1 MENNDNTDD
10 KKASDK
16 SRENKNFVD
25 LGPRTRVLQTLLS
38 VAIFMRLFD
47 LFFGLL
53 VFAFPQLVNTD
64 VCSLL
69 VRIITFGTPLA
80 TIPAGIALLMWM
92 GRAFTNLQA
101 MKVKTLGRKSI
112 QCYWGWIIPLANIV
126 IPVST
131 MQDIWKAS
139 DPSEMDQKR
148 WRLLKSSLLISTW
161 WATYLLAGALGVA
174 QRLQMNAD
182 PMVQFTIGIA
192 LDIMF
197 SAAFLQLIFIVR
209 DIGTRQQSKKALLE
223 TPDSVS
229 LA

>member
-1 MENNDNTDD
+1 MENNDNPDDD
-10 KKASDK
+10 KANDK
-16 SRENKNFVD
+16 SGKKKKFVD
-25 LGPRTRVLQTLLS
+25 LGPRARLLQILLS
-38 VAIFMRLFD
+38 AAIFMRLFD
-47 LFFGLL
+47 LCFGLI
-53 VFAFPQLVNTD
+53 VFAFPQLVNSD
-64 VCSLL
+64 FCSLL
-69 VRIITFGTPLA
+69 IGLITYGTPLA
-80 TIPAGIALLMWM
+80 TIPAGIALLIWM
-92 GRAFTNLQA
+92 GQAFTNLQA
-101 MKVKTLGRKSI
+101 MKIKTLGRKSI
-112 QCYWGWIIPLANIV
+112 QCYWGWIIPFANIV

-182 PMVQFTIGIA
+182 PMVQFTVGIG

-197 SAAFLQLIFIVR
+197 CVAFLQLIFIVR
-209 DIGTRQQSKKALLE
+209 DIGARQQSKKALLE

-229 LA
+229 SA